1 MKGLP
6 MTTPGPA
13 GWYDDPDNP
22 KAQRYWDGQDWT
34 APKPVRQPPSPI
46 VDPPPIPTP
55 EPIVPEPFMWVP
67 PLATTSRTVV
77 IKAIVAVALVVTGGF
92 CAYKLIS
99 ESSHEHQVS
108 GNPGEQQ
115 IAGNFDKDQIKR
127 LVAAW
132 TDDLN
137 NRDLRGLTSLMC
149 RGSASQLPH
158 DVFSTRDKIGPL
170 SSAVGNV
177 VVRGDQAAASITST
191 WSNGTHNAETDT
203 YGKEN
208 GNWKICHTV
217 NF

>member
-1 MKGLP
+1 

-22 KAQRYWDGQDWT
+22 EAQRYWDGQGWT
-34 APKPVRQPPSPI
+34 GRLGPEADPIAHEPDPFAPEPASQVAPYITDPSP
-46 VDPPPIPTP
+46 V
-55 EPIVPEPFMWVP
+55 M
-67 PLATTSRTVV
+67 
-77 IKAIVAVALVVTGGF
+77 IKAIGAVALVVVGSF
-92 CAYKLIS
+92 FAYKLIS
-99 ESSHEHQVS
+99 ESFDGHQMS
-108 GNPGEQQ
+108 GNSGGQQ
-115 IAGNFDKDQIKR
+115 IAGNADEGQIKQ

-137 NRDLRGLTSLMC
+137 NRDLAGLTSLMC
-149 RGSASQLPH
+149 HASVSRLPN

-170 SSAVGNV
+170 SSAVSNIV
-177 VVRGDQAAASITST
+177 VSGDQATASIIST

-208 GNWKICHTV
+208 GGWKICHTV